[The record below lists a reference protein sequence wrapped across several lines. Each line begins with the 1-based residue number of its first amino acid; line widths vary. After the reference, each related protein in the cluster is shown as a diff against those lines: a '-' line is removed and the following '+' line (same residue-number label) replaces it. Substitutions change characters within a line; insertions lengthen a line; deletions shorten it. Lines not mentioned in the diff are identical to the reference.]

1 MLMDTLRFLTNRAF
15 GKRTI
20 LDTELLGQPVKL
32 DISARRELKRA
43 RKISHENDL
52 VTRMRDHLQ
61 NGDTIYDVGAN
72 IGLISLLLA
81 LHPSGSNSKVH
92 SFEPE
97 PRNFD
102 QLQKNIALNGLTGR
116 VIPQRLALGTS
127 EGEVQLFIRGTAGEG
142 RHSIAE
148 DKGSTDSI
156 SVPLTTAA
164 SFATSTGDLP
174 TIVKIDVEGAEG
186 QVIGGF
192 ADLIGENPPRDFFME
207 IHSKGD
213 RDKMPDGASIDSWLT
228 GRGYELVWS
237 VGRRSGEH
245 RHYRHKGNDQD

>member
-1 MLMDTLRFLTNRAF
+1 MAADTLRLVFNRLF
-15 GKRTI
+15 GRQTI
-20 LDTELLGQPVKL
+20 LTADLLGQPVKL
-32 DISARRELKRA
+32 DITARRELRRA
-43 RKISHENDL
+43 RKISHETDL
-52 VTRMRDHLQ
+52 VMRMRECLQ
-61 NGDTIYDVGAN
+61 DGYTIYDIGAN
-72 IGLISLLLA
+72 IGLISLLMA

-97 PRNFD
+97 PRNFG
-102 QLQKNIALNGLTGR
+102 QLKKNIELNGLTGR
-116 VIPQRLALGTS
+116 VIPQCLALGVS

-148 DKGSTDSI
+148 EKGSTDSI
-156 SVPLTTAA
+156 SVPLKTATG
-164 SFATSTGDLP
+164 FAKETGDLP

-192 ADLIGENPPRDFFME
+192 EELIGEHPPRDFFME

-213 RDKMPDGASIDSWLT
+213 GDRMPDGENIDTWLKD
-228 GRGYELVWS
+228 RGYELAWS

-245 RHYRHKGNDQD
+245 RHYRLRGGPSL